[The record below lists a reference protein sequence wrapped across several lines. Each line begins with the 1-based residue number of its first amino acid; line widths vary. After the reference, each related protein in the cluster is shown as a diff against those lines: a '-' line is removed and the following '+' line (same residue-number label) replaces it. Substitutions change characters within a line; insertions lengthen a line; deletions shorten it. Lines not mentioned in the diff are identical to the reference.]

1 MKNIVEK
8 KRKKNFGLTGIETAI
23 ILIAFVIVAAVFSFA
38 VLNTG
43 FQSTQKA
50 QEVMKAGM
58 EQAASALELDG
69 GIVISST
76 GGTDS
81 RLKTLNFTVRL
92 SPGKNPVS
100 FDPSFLSIA
109 LITPS
114 YSIQNIYAG
123 YSQTDTGCTVNT
135 TDKIRAC
142 AYKILDAGAQ
152 GFLEHGDRFLIV
164 VRWNATS
171 GDPVLLGPNTQVII
185 ELKPS
190 TGNVLTVS
198 RLLPLVLSGVQY
210 LG

>member
-8 KRKKNFGLTGIETAI
+8 RRKKNAGLTGIETAI

-69 GIVISST
+69 GIIISST
-76 GGTDS
+76 SGK
-81 RLKTLNFTVRL
+81 LKTMNFTVRL

-114 YSIQNIYAG
+114 YSRQNIYAG
-123 YSQTDTGCTVNT
+123 YSDTDTGCTVNQ

-142 AYKILDAGAQ
+142 AYKILDAGAI

-198 RLLPLVLSGVQY
+198 RLLPLVLDGVQY

>member
-1 MKNIVEK
+1 MKNVVEK
-8 KRKKNFGLTGIETAI
+8 RRKKNAGLTGIETAI

-50 QEVMKAGM
+50 QEVMKSGM

-69 GIVISST
+69 GIIISST
-76 GGTDS
+76 GGTIS
-81 RLKTLNFTVRL
+81 KLKTLNFTVRL

-114 YSIQNIYAG
+114 YSRQNIYAG
-123 YSQTDTGCTVNT
+123 YSETDTGCTVNQ

-142 AYKILDAGAQ
+142 AYKILDAGAK
-152 GFLEHGDRFLIV
+152 GFLEHGDRYLIV

-198 RLLPLVLSGVQY
+198 RLLPLVLDGVQY

>member
-8 KRKKNFGLTGIETAI
+8 RRKKNAGLTGIETAI

-76 GGTDS
+76 NSKLQTM
-81 RLKTLNFTVRL
+81 NFTVRL
-92 SPGKNPVS
+92 SPGKNPIS
-100 FDPSFLSIA
+100 FAKNFLSIA
-109 LITPS
+109 VTTPAYSRPNVYVGFQPNSCVASGNIT
-114 YSIQNIYAG
+114 
-123 YSQTDTGCTVNT
+123 
-135 TDKIRAC
+135 AC
-142 AYKILDAGAQ
+142 AYKILDSGTQ
-152 GFLEHGDRFLIV
+152 GFLEHGDKYLIV
-164 VRWNATS
+164 IQWDASDSSVA
-171 GDPVLLGPNTQVII
+171 LGPNTEVTV
-185 ELKPS
+185 ELKPA
-190 TGNVLTVS
+190 TGNVLTIT

>member
-8 KRKKNFGLTGIETAI
+8 RRKKNAGLTGIETAI

-69 GIVISST
+69 GIVISSSEQ
-76 GGTDS
+76 GK
-81 RLKTLNFTVRL
+81 LKTMNFTVRL
-92 SPGKNPVS
+92 SPGKNPIS
-100 FDPSFLSIA
+100 FDKNFLSIA
-109 LITPS
+109 ITTPN
-114 YSIQNIYAG
+114 YSMPNVYVGFEPDSCGVSGNI
-123 YSQTDTGCTVNT
+123 T
-135 TDKIRAC
+135 AC
-142 AYKILDAGAQ
+142 AYKILDAGTK
-152 GFLEHGDRFLIV
+152 GFLEYGDKYLIV
-164 VRWNATS
+164 IMWDDDSSSVA
-171 GDPVLLGPNTQVII
+171 LGPNTEVTV
-185 ELKPS
+185 ELKPA
-190 TGNVLTVS
+190 TGNVLTIT

>member
-8 KRKKNFGLTGIETAI
+8 RRKKNAGLTGIETAI

-69 GIVISST
+69 GIIISST
-76 GGTDS
+76 GGPDS
-81 RLKTLNFTVRL
+81 KLKTMNFTVRL

-114 YSIQNIYAG
+114 YSRQNIYTG
-123 YSQTDTGCTVNT
+123 YSETDTGCTVSET
-135 TDKIRAC
+135 VKIRAC
-142 AYKILDAGAQ
+142 AYKILDAGAK
-152 GFLEHGDRFLIV
+152 GFLEHGDRYLIV

-198 RLLPLVLSGVQY
+198 RLLPLVLDGVQY

>member
-8 KRKKNFGLTGIETAI
+8 RRKKNAGLTGIETAI

-38 VLNTG
+38 VLNSG

-76 GGTDS
+76 GGTNS
-81 RLKTLNFTVRL
+81 KLKTMNFTVRL

-109 LITPS
+109 VTTP
-114 YSIQNIYAG
+114 G
-123 YSQTDTGCTVNT
+123 YSRPNVYRDFRATDDGCPTDATNT
-135 TDKIRAC
+135 IRAC
-142 AYKILDAGAQ
+142 AYKILDAGAT
-152 GFLEHGDRFLIV
+152 GFLEHGDRYLIV
-164 VRWNATS
+164 VRW
-171 GDPVLLGPNTQVII
+171 DPSTAVALGPNTQVII
-185 ELKPS
+185 EIKPS

-198 RLLPLVLSGVQY
+198 RLLPLVLDGVQY

>member
-8 KRKKNFGLTGIETAI
+8 RRKKNAGLTGIETAI

-69 GIVISST
+69 GIVISSNQ
-76 GGTDS
+76 S
-81 RLKTLNFTVRL
+81 KLKTMNFTVRL
-92 SPGKNPVS
+92 SPGKNPIS
-100 FDPSFLSIA
+100 FDKNFLSIA
-109 LITPS
+109 ITTPN
-114 YSIQNIYAG
+114 YSMPNVYVGFEPDSCGVSGNI
-123 YSQTDTGCTVNT
+123 T
-135 TDKIRAC
+135 AC
-142 AYKILDAGAQ
+142 AYKILDAGTK
-152 GFLEHGDRFLIV
+152 GFLEYGDKYLIV
-164 VRWNATS
+164 IMWDYDSPSVA
-171 GDPVLLGPNTQVII
+171 LGPNTEVTV
-185 ELKPS
+185 ELKPA
-190 TGNVLTVS
+190 TGNVLTIT

>member
-1 MKNIVEK
+1 MKNVVEK
-8 KRKKNFGLTGIETAI
+8 RRKKNAGLTGIETAI

-69 GIVISST
+69 GIIISSNN
-76 GGTDS
+76 S
-81 RLKTLNFTVRL
+81 RLKTMNFTVRL

-100 FDPSFLSIA
+100 FDPSFLSIT

-114 YSIQNIYAG
+114 YSRQNIYAG
-123 YSQTDTGCTVNT
+123 YSETDTGCTVNR

-142 AYKILDAGAQ
+142 AYKILDAGAK
-152 GFLEHGDRFLIV
+152 GFLEHGDRFLVV

-198 RLLPLVLSGVQY
+198 RLLPLVLDGVQY

>member
-8 KRKKNFGLTGIETAI
+8 RRKKNAGLTGIETAI

-50 QEVMKAGM
+50 QEVMKSGM

-76 GGTDS
+76 GGTNS
-81 RLKTLNFTVRL
+81 KLKTMNFTVRL
-92 SPGKNPVS
+92 SPGKNPIS
-100 FDPSFLSIA
+100 FAKNFLSIA
-109 LITPS
+109 VTTP
-114 YSIQNIYAG
+114 G
-123 YSQTDTGCTVNT
+123 YSRPNVYVGFQPNSCVASGNIT
-135 TDKIRAC
+135 AC
-142 AYKILDAGAQ
+142 AYKILDSGTE
-152 GFLEHGDRFLIV
+152 GFLEHGDKYLIV
-164 VRWNATS
+164 INWDASDASVA
-171 GDPVLLGPNTQVII
+171 LGPNTEVTV
-185 ELKPS
+185 ELKPA
-190 TGNVLTVS
+190 TGNVLTIT

>member
-8 KRKKNFGLTGIETAI
+8 RRKKNAGLTGIETAI

-38 VLNTG
+38 VLNSG

-76 GGTDS
+76 NNKLQTM
-81 RLKTLNFTVRL
+81 NFTVRL
-92 SPGKNPVS
+92 SPGKNPIS
-100 FDPSFLSIA
+100 FDKNFLSIA
-109 LITPS
+109 VTAPS
-114 YSIQNIYAG
+114 YSRPNVYVGFEPGSCVASGNI
-123 YSQTDTGCTVNT
+123 T
-135 TDKIRAC
+135 AC
-142 AYKILDAGAQ
+142 AYKILDTGTER
-152 GFLEHGDRFLIV
+152 FLEHGDKFLIV
-164 VRWNATS
+164 IKWDTGSPSVA
-171 GDPVLLGPNTQVII
+171 LGPNTGVTVEI
-185 ELKPS
+185 KPA
-190 TGNVLTVS
+190 TGNVLTIT

>member
-1 MKNIVEK
+1 MKYMMEK
-8 KRKKNFGLTGIETAI
+8 SKKKNAGLTGIETAI

-69 GIVISST
+69 GIVISSQ
-76 GGTDS
+76 GGK
-81 RLKTLNFTVRL
+81 LKTMNFTVRL

-109 LITPS
+109 VTTPS
-114 YSIQNIYAG
+114 YSRPNVYRDFQ
-123 YSQTDTGCTVNT
+123 QVDDGCPVDATN
-135 TDKIRAC
+135 KIRAC
-142 AYKILDAGAQ
+142 AFKILDAGSS
-152 GFLEHGDRFLIV
+152 GFLEHGDRYLIV
-164 VRWNATS
+164 VRWDTTANDVA
-171 GDPVLLGPNTQVII
+171 LGPNTQVTI

-190 TGNVLTVS
+190 TGNVLTVA
-198 RLLPLVLSGVQY
+198 RLLPLVLDSVQY

>member
-1 MKNIVEK
+1 MKNVVEK
-8 KRKKNFGLTGIETAI
+8 RRKKNAGLTGIETAI

-50 QEVMKAGM
+50 QEVMKSGM

-69 GIVISST
+69 GIVISSN
-76 GGTDS
+76 GGK
-81 RLKTLNFTVRL
+81 LKTMNFTVRL

-109 LITPS
+109 LITPN
-114 YSIQNIYAG
+114 YSRQNIYAG
-123 YSQTDTGCTVNT
+123 YSETDTGCKVNGER
-135 TDKIRAC
+135 DKIRAC
-142 AYKILDAGAQ
+142 AYKILDAGAK
-152 GFLEHGDRFLIV
+152 GFLEHGDRYLIV

-171 GDPVLLGPNTQVII
+171 SDDPVLLGPNTQVII

-198 RLLPLVLSGVQY
+198 RLLPLVLDGVQY

>member
-8 KRKKNFGLTGIETAI
+8 RRKKNAGLTGIETAI

-76 GGTDS
+76 DGK
-81 RLKTLNFTVRL
+81 LKTLNFTVRL

-109 LITPS
+109 VTTPE
-114 YSIQNIYAG
+114 YSMPNVYRDFRAI
-123 YSQTDTGCTVNT
+123 DDGCPVDATNTV
-135 TDKIRAC
+135 RAC
-142 AYKILDAGAQ
+142 AYKILDAGAA
-152 GFLEHGDRFLIV
+152 GFLEHGDRYLIV
-164 VRWNATS
+164 VRWDTS
-171 GDPVLLGPNTQVII
+171 TAVALGPNTQVTI
-185 ELKPS
+185 ELKPA
-190 TGNVLTVS
+190 TGNVLTIT

>member
-1 MKNIVEK
+1 
-8 KRKKNFGLTGIETAI
+8 
-23 ILIAFVIVAAVFSFA
+23 
-38 VLNTG
+38 
-43 FQSTQKA
+43 
-50 QEVMKAGM
+50 M

-76 GGTDS
+76 EGK
-81 RLKTLNFTVRL
+81 LKTMNFTVRL

-114 YSIQNIYAG
+114 YSRQNIYAG
-123 YSQTDTGCTVNT
+123 YSETDTGCTVNQ

-142 AYKILDAGAQ
+142 AYKILDAGAK
-152 GFLEHGDRFLIV
+152 GFLEHGDRYLIV

-198 RLLPLVLSGVQY
+198 RLLPLVLDGVQY

>member
-8 KRKKNFGLTGIETAI
+8 RRKKNAGLTGIETAI

-69 GIVISST
+69 GIIISSNN
-76 GGTDS
+76 S
-81 RLKTLNFTVRL
+81 RLKTMNFTVRL

-114 YSIQNIYAG
+114 YSRQNIYAG
-123 YSQTDTGCTVNT
+123 YSETDTGCTVNQ

-142 AYKILDAGAQ
+142 AYKILDAGAK
-152 GFLEHGDRFLIV
+152 GFLEHGDRYLVV

-198 RLLPLVLSGVQY
+198 RLLPLVLDGVQY

>member
-8 KRKKNFGLTGIETAI
+8 RRKKNAGLTGIETAI

-76 GGTDS
+76 NNKLQTM
-81 RLKTLNFTVRL
+81 NFTVRL
-92 SPGKNPVS
+92 SPGKNPIS
-100 FDPSFLSIA
+100 FAKNFLSIA
-109 LITPS
+109 VTAP
-114 YSIQNIYAG
+114 G
-123 YSQTDTGCTVNT
+123 YSRPNVYVGFEPNSCGVSGNIT
-135 TDKIRAC
+135 AC
-142 AYKILDAGAQ
+142 AYKILDSGTE
-152 GFLEHGDRFLIV
+152 GFLEHGDKYLIV
-164 VRWNATS
+164 IKWDASSPSVA
-171 GDPVLLGPNTQVII
+171 LGPNTEVTV
-185 ELKPS
+185 ELKPA
-190 TGNVLTVS
+190 TGNVLTIT

-210 LG
+210 IG

>member
-8 KRKKNFGLTGIETAI
+8 RRKKNAGLTGIETAI

-50 QEVMKAGM
+50 QEVMKSGM

-76 GGTDS
+76 NNKLQTM
-81 RLKTLNFTVRL
+81 NFTVRL
-92 SPGKNPVS
+92 SPGKTPIS
-100 FDPSFLSIA
+100 FAKNFLSIA
-109 LITPS
+109 VTAP
-114 YSIQNIYAG
+114 G
-123 YSQTDTGCTVNT
+123 YSRPNVYVGFQPNSCVASGNIT
-135 TDKIRAC
+135 AC
-142 AYKILDAGAQ
+142 AYKILDSGTE
-152 GFLEHGDRFLIV
+152 GFLEHGDKYLIV
-164 VRWNATS
+164 IKWDASDSSSVA
-171 GDPVLLGPNTQVII
+171 LGPNTEVTV
-185 ELKPS
+185 ELKPA
-190 TGNVLTVS
+190 TGNVLTIT